1 MVLASFI
8 NSRHIRAGFARCSAL
23 AGLALAGVLA
33 TGALSPAA
41 AETKD
46 FVVSWWMQ
54 AANSYKND
62 SDCPT
67 GINPS
72 LEELVRRQMQAVD
85 IPKDEIENALAQ
97 LNGGAPPADVVDLI
111 MYRGRL
117 NGKPMHAYT
126 FPSTVP
132 DVPGLITYN
141 IGPEVY
147 GFDLDGN
154 AKTGGFIDPDT
165 KQGGVD
171 NAFWRATGCFISHRG
186 TREQGP
192 THGTLHWDLQRD
204 KQPAWVVR
212 VTADDFS
219 KDGDVTVQLF
229 RAMERIWRDANGD
242 VRRYSTFR
250 IDPDK
255 RWQSNIL
262 MGKLKD
268 GVVTASGEQLHL
280 LGDAYVLTDLD
291 MSKAQIR
298 LKIDDKGDMEGVLG
312 GYIPW
317 MTVFYEYASSGF
329 TTEFMT
335 GVNLPAIYWAIR
347 KSADG
352 YPDPKTKEN
361 TAISTAYRIAGV
373 PAFLLTS
380 EQFEAS
386 NK

>member
-1 MVLASFI
+1 MVLRTSIKPATFVW
-8 NSRHIRAGFARCSAL
+8 L
-23 AGLALAGVLA
+23 AAAAAFGIAAP
-33 TGALSPAA
+33 SPAS
-41 AETKD
+41 AETRD

-54 AANSYKND
+54 AANSYKDD
-62 SDCPT
+62 SDCPG

-72 LEELVRRQMQAVD
+72 LEELVRRQMEAVD
-85 IPKDEIENALAQ
+85 IPKADIDRGIEL
-97 LNGGAPPADVVDLI
+97 LNGGAPPPDVVDMM

-132 DVPGLITYN
+132 DVPGLTN
-141 IGPEVY
+141 FNVGPEAY

-154 AKTGGFIDPDT
+154 AQTGGFVEADT
-165 KQGGVD
+165 KQKGID

-186 TREQGP
+186 TREHGA

-212 VTADDFS
+212 VEADDFT
-219 KDGDVTVQLF
+219 KDGDVKVTLY

-255 RWQSNIL
+255 RWQDNVL
-262 MGKLKD
+262 KGKLKD
-268 GVVTASGEQLHL
+268 GVVTASGPQLHL

-298 LKIDDKGDMEGVLG
+298 FKIDDKGDLEGVLG

-361 TAISTAYRIAGV
+361 TAISTAYRIAAV
-373 PAFLLTS
+373 PAFLLTKD
-380 EQFEAS
+380 QFEAS